1 MPTTYSPFDT
11 EQRSIEAR
19 RKLAEALRAQS
30 MEPIPQQPPGVRV
43 SPFQGIAKMLQA
55 YSARRGMDESDEA
68 LKALGTRRNEALAG
82 ALSRMPG
89 PRSESYDK
97 PMAGIPYEQDVGG
110 VTEPAMPPFSIQAQ
124 RTVQPTM
131 QENASWMGQLGQVG
145 PGAVAMGG
153 TMLGLQQKQQEGE
166 ENRATR
172 LQERILT
179 LDAAAQNAAL
189 SRGERTARALEAGAL
204 RRELAD
210 DADRRG
216 RDLADLNDRRAR
228 ELSEQSDRRARDL
241 AGQASADRRA
251 MAGIVAGNRQ
261 PQIINTGSGP
271 MVLQGTQAVPITG
284 PAGTQVP
291 PASGR
296 GTGKM
301 SAAAQ
306 KELIQTDEEL
316 QGGQAALG
324 LFTQAKA
331 INDKAM
337 GFTGAGAVASA
348 GSLLPEFMRPSM
360 VDATQNLD
368 NMLQSAA
375 LPQLKSIF
383 GGMPTEGERK
393 ILLDVQ
399 GSSSKPPAVRKEI
412 FDRAE
417 KAIQARMKFAAEK
430 AKALRAGTYFKEDGA
445 PATVFG
451 VPPTQPT
458 AAPSAPTAPTA
469 PRVVDW

>member
-1 MPTTYSPFDT
+1 MPTTVYSPFDT

-30 MEPIPQQPPGVRV
+30 MEALPQQAPGVRL

-82 ALSRMPG
+82 FLSKMPAARQEAVQT
-89 PRSESYDK
+89 PYT
-97 PMAGIPYEQDVGG
+97 PQAGSVDEIATPLDA
-110 VTEPAMPPFSIQAQ
+110 TTTSS

-131 QENASWMGQLGQVG
+131 ADYAGWMGQGAQIGPDAVG
-145 PGAVAMGG
+145 IGG
-153 TMLGLQQKQQEGE
+153 TMLGLQQKAAEGA
-166 ENRATR
+166 ENRAAR
-172 LQERILT
+172 LHERILA

-189 SRGERTARALEAGAL
+189 SREERAARALEAGNL
-204 RRELAD
+204 RRELQASQQD
-210 DADRRG
+210 FMGNQNRQAAADR
-216 RDLADLNDRRAR
+216 AAQAR
-228 ELSEQSDRRARDL
+228 M
-241 AGQASADRRA
+241 
-251 MAGIVAGNRQ
+251 MAGITAANRQ
-261 PQIINTGSGP
+261 PQVINTGSGP

-284 PAGTQVP
+284 PGGAQVP
-291 PASGR
+291 PASAR
-296 GTGKM
+296 GTGQL

-316 QGGQAALG
+316 QGAQAALG
-324 LFTQAKA
+324 LFKQAKE

-337 GFTGAGAVASA
+337 GFTGAGYVASA
-348 GSLLPEFMRPSM
+348 GSLLPEFMRPAT

-375 LPQLKSIF
+375 LPQLKAIF

-393 ILLDVQ
+393 ILLDIQ

-417 KAIQARMKFAAEK
+417 KAIQARMKFAQEK
-430 AKALRAGTYFKEDGA
+430 AKALRSGTYFNESGA
-445 PATVFG
+445 PTTVFG
-451 VPPTQPT
+451 VQPT
-458 AAPSAPTAPTA
+458 GDWT
-469 PRVVDW
+469 VVR